1 MAGNTVLVGVANEG
15 EKSIEIEK
23 IKDWEISKITYFSDM
38 VYFKNAD
45 TFYSMKRNDF
55 KQIFNK

>member
-1 MAGNTVLVGVANEG
+1 MAGNTVLIGVANEG
-15 EKSIEIEK
+15 EKSIEVEK
-23 IKDWEISKITYFSDM
+23 IKDWEISKISYFSDM
-38 VYFKNAD
+38 VYFKHSD